1 MNSTT
6 NPTLIF
12 DYANYIFGRYF
23 DGWEN
28 VYDGQVDRKRT
39 NTQYVKTHPIENSYQ
54 FRMDKEYPD
63 ADIRTDIFRAIVKYL
78 KEVGEINVDVY
89 GWEMEVLD
97 ILCDFD
103 GEFNYMYWDESLTE
117 EEKKELCFDD
127 LIIQ

>member
-28 VYDGQVDRKRT
+28 VYDGQVERKRT
-39 NTQYVKTHPIENSYQ
+39 NTMYVKTHPIENTYQ

-78 KEVGEINVDVY
+78 KEGGEIIEDVY
-89 GWEMEVLD
+89 GWEREILD
-97 ILCDFD
+97 ILCDYE
-103 GEFNYMYWDESLTE
+103 GEFNYTYYDENLTE
-117 EEKKELCFDD
+117 EEKKELYDD
-127 LIIQ
+127 IIIE

>member
-78 KEVGEINVDVY
+78 KEGGEIIEDVY
-89 GWEMEVLD
+89 GWEWDVIE
-97 ILCDFD
+97 ILCDCE
-103 GEFNYMYWDESLTE
+103 GEFNYEYYDENLTE
-117 EEKKELCFDD
+117 EEKKELYGDM
-127 LIIQ
+127 IIE

>member
-12 DYANYIFGRYF
+12 DYSNYIFGRYF

-78 KEVGEINVDVY
+78 KEGGEIIEDVY
-89 GWEMEVLD
+89 GWEWDVID
-97 ILCDFD
+97 ILCDFQ
-103 GEFNYMYWDESLTE
+103 GEFNYEFNDDNLTE
-117 EEKKELCFDD
+117 EEKKE
-127 LIIQ
+127 IYG